1 MSNLTDRY
9 VFVSKATA
17 VVAADNLSAKI
28 DLGPIMERV
37 PYTMVEIVSASL
49 LTATVTEDVYVFKT
63 QEIAMNGYTASNSG
77 SVLGVLTNVII
88 DITTAP
94 DKQAYV
100 LNGVG
105 AKLVFGGQ
113 TRFLNLVVQTGA
125 GVVKSLADVAP
136 FTMIIKCSYPR
147 VGQIQEEYRSQMN
160 I

>member
-1 MSNLTDRY
+1 MCALTDRY
-9 VFVSKATA
+9 VYVSKATA

-113 TRFLNLVVQTGA
+113 TRFLTIVVQTGA

>member
-49 LTATVTEDVYVFKT
+49 LTSAVTEDVYVFKT

>member
-1 MSNLTDRY
+1 MSDLTDRY

>member
-1 MSNLTDRY
+1 MCALTDRY
-9 VFVSKATA
+9 VYVSKAIS

>member
-77 SVLGVLTNVII
+77 SVLGVLTNVIM

-94 DKQAYV
+94 AKQAYV

>member
-1 MSNLTDRY
+1 MCALTDRY
-9 VFVSKATA
+9 VYVSKTNSVTA
-17 VVAADNLSAKI
+17 ANNLSIKI

-37 PYTMVEIVSASL
+37 PYTMVEIISGSI
-49 LTATVTEDVYVFKT
+49 LTATVSQDVYAIKT
-63 QEIAMNGYTASNSG
+63 QEIAMNGYNAGNSG
-77 SVLGVLTNVII
+77 SYLGTLGNIQT

-94 DKQAYV
+94 AKQAYV

-113 TRFLNLVVQTGA
+113 TRFLTIVIEMA
-125 GVVKSLADVAP
+125 DGVVKSLADIGH
-136 FTMIIKCSYPR
+136 FTMMLKCSYPQ

>member
-1 MSNLTDRY
+1 MCALTDRY
-9 VFVSKATA
+9 VYVSKAIS

-100 LNGVG
+100 LNGSG

>member
-1 MSNLTDRY
+1 MSDLTDRY

-49 LTATVTEDVYVFKT
+49 LTATLTEDVYVFKT

-77 SVLGVLTNVII
+77 SILGVLTNVIM

-94 DKQAYV
+94 AKQAYV
-100 LNGVG
+100 LNGSG

-113 TRFLNLVVQTGA
+113 TRFLTIVVQTGA

-147 VGQIQEEYRSQMN
+147 VGEIQEEYRSQMN

>member
-147 VGQIQEEYRSQMN
+147 VNEIQEQYRSQMN

>member
-49 LTATVTEDVYVFKT
+49 LTATLTEDVYVFKT

-147 VGQIQEEYRSQMN
+147 VNEIQEQYRSQMN